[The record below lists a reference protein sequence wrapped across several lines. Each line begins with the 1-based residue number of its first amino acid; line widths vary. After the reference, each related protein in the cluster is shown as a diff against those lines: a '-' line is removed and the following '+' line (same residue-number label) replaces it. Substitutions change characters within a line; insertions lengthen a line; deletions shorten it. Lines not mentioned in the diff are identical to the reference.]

1 MAELGNILII
11 DDEVQIRRLLDITL
25 SANGYKI
32 IEAPTGKEGLVLAAT
47 HHPLLIILDLG
58 LPDAEGFDVLKRLR
72 EWYQKPI
79 IILSVRSSEEDIVK
93 ALDIGA
99 NDYLTKPFRTGEL
112 LARIRV
118 AIRQSQG
125 TTDSPIIQSGSLKI
139 NSANHTVHKNGELI
153 KLTSTEF
160 SLLALLAKNE
170 GRVLTH
176 HYILKEVWGVGFQ
189 EQTQYLRVF
198 IAQLRKKIEDDPTKP
213 KLLSTES
220 GIGYRFGGK

>member
-1 MAELGNILII
+1 MTNADTILII
-11 DDEVQIRRLLDITL
+11 DDEVQIRRLLEITL

-32 IEAPTGKEGLVLAAT
+32 SEASTGKDGLIHAAT
-47 HHPLLIILDLG
+47 THPVLIILDLG
-58 LPDAEGFDVLKRLR
+58 LPDADGIDILKKLR
-72 EWYQKPI
+72 EWYLKPI
-79 IILSVRSSEEDIVK
+79 IILSVRSSEEDIIH
-93 ALDIGA
+93 ALDNGA

-118 AIRQSQG
+118 AIRQSMGPSDDPILTFG
-125 TTDSPIIQSGSLKI
+125 TLAIDLSS
-139 NSANHTVHKNGELI
+139 HMVRKNDKLL

-176 HYILKEVWGVGFQ
+176 QFILKEIWGMGYL

-198 IAQLRKKIEDDPTKP
+198 MAQLREKIEDDPTKP
-213 KLLSTES
+213 TLLNTES
-220 GIGYRFGGK
+220 GIGYRFGS

>member
-1 MAELGNILII
+1 MADNELILII
-11 DDEVQIRRLLDITL
+11 DDEVQIRRLLEITL

-32 IEAPTGKEGLVLAAT
+32 LSAANGHEGIAQTASHAPV
-47 HHPLLIILDLG
+47 LIILDLG
-58 LPDAEGFDVLKRLR
+58 LPDIDGLVVLKKLR

-79 IILSVRSSEEDIVK
+79 IILSVRSSEDDIIK
-93 ALDIGA
+93 ALDNGA

-118 AIRQSQG
+118 AIRQNQG
-125 TTDSPIIQSGSLKI
+125 
-139 NSANHTVHKNGELI
+139 NSENPRFIFDLLEIDLASHMVRKNNEIL

-160 SLLALLAKNE
+160 SLLALFAKNE

-176 HYILKEVWGVGFQ
+176 HYILKEVWGMGYL

-198 IAQLRKKIEDDPTKP
+198 VAQLRKKIEDNPAKP
-213 KLLSTES
+213 KLLITES
-220 GIGYRFGGK
+220 GIGYRFGS